1 MAENGAGIGP
11 RDAAVMEAIL
21 KEMGVEDFEP
31 SVIHQMLEFTYRY
44 ITGVLEDA
52 QIYSGHAGKKEL
64 DVSDVRLAVQTRV
77 DHSFTTPPPR
87 DFLINI
93 ARQKNSTPL
102 PLIPEKFGPRL
113 PPERY
118 CLTANNYR
126 IKDRKKPPSLSKPQV
141 TLSATF
147 RLPLS
152 KQTTTTATSVGASL
166 KSQLSSPLLQ
176 AASAPSPSLAASTLP
191 LLGTT
196 QHGLTGSQILSLQ
209 SSSSGLTPSNSMP
222 VLGGGGGGGGG
233 GGNSST
239 NNSNTTSTPVLSMPL
254 LGKMQ

>member
-1 MAENGAGIGP
+1 
-11 RDAAVMEAIL
+11 V
-21 KEMGVEDFEP
+21 
-31 SVIHQMLEFTYRY
+31 
-44 ITGVLEDA
+44 
-52 QIYSGHAGKKEL
+52 YSGHAGKKEL

-176 AASAPSPSLAASTLP
+176 AASAPSPSPSSLAASTLP

-196 QHGLTGSQILSLQ
+196 QHGLTGSQIQSLQ
-209 SSSSGLTPSNSMP
+209 SSSSGLTPSHSMP
-222 VLGGGGGGGGG
+222 VLGGGGG

-239 NNSNTTSTPVLSMPL
+239 NNSNTISTPVLSMPL